1 MNQKETNKPRFA
13 FWGTDEFSITIL
25 EQLKQAGHL
34 PSIIITVPDQPQ
46 GRKMISTPPLAK
58 TWAEQNNIDLFQ
70 PANLKELDKN
80 TNDKLNQ
87 PYDFFL
93 IASYGKIIPE
103 QILTIPKHGSLN
115 IHPSLLPKYRGPSP
129 LETAILNGD
138 KETGVTIMLVDA
150 EMDHGPILAQ
160 EKIELNDLYNFV
172 NLRDRLA
179 TLGTDLLLRILP
191 NYLNNRHRP
200 QEQDHDQATLTK
212 KFTKEDG
219 YLDPQT
225 PAISRYRKFLALNP
239 WPGTYFD
246 YPGPQGK
253 IRLIVKEAH
262 LETNNNDEEKIIYD
276 QVIPAGRKEMSW
288 DAFLKG
294 LKPKK

>member
-1 MNQKETNKPRFA
+1 MNQKETNKPKFA

-276 QVIPAGRKEMSW
+276 QVVPAGRKEMSW